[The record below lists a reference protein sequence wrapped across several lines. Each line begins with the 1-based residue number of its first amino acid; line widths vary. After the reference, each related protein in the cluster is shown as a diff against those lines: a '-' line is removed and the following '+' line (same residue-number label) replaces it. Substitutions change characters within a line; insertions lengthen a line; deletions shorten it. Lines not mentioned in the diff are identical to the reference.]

1 MNEIFDLWMYNKGYQ
16 IILTAVLIDKIITE
30 EGGSHQDESQH
41 EYEPAMGVNG
51 LIAKCTD
58 VAVMRKGSL
67 LAAQSVARTESEK
80 LMAENKKDT
89 SPMVKARRI
98 KRQVRIQEIN
108 NPPSSLFDITV
119 EYPSDGLP
127 EWFKGLQ
134 SIVEDEV
141 FTGMIIYIAGR
152 KVDYH
157 ITIVGPLQ
165 RCDCCNREVAR
176 RYDVTPATLGGT
188 TTLHV
193 CKDCYDLETRALKQD
208 GYDLDLGMEG

>member
-1 MNEIFDLWMYNKGYQ
+1 
-16 IILTAVLIDKIITE
+16 
-30 EGGSHQDESQH
+30 
-41 EYEPAMGVNG
+41 
-51 LIAKCTD
+51 
-58 VAVMRKGSL
+58 MRKSSS

-89 SPMVKARRI
+89 SPLVKARRI

-108 NPPSSLFDITV
+108 NPPSSLFDVTV

-141 FTGMIIYIAGR
+141 FTGMIIYIDGR

-157 ITIVGPLQ
+157 ITIVGPL
-165 RCDCCNREVAR
+165 RKCDCCHKEVVTL
-176 RYDVTPATLGGT
+176 YDVTPASLGDT

-193 CKDCYDLETRALKQD
+193 CKNCYDLETSALKHD